1 MKFDFKGKLVLI
13 TGGSKGIGKQ
23 LVDDFIKLNAKVI
36 STSTQVTKNKNKKN
50 LVLENLDFN
59 NSQSINYFINKIKK
73 IKKIDVLINNA
84 GVNKINSI
92 NDVNLSDWDKI
103 QNVNIK
109 GPILLT
115 KEISKIMM
123 KKKSGKI
130 VNISSIF
137 GVISKEK
144 RSLYSA
150 SKSALLGL
158 TRASALDLA
167 KYNILVNSVSP
178 GFVHT
183 SLTSK
188 ILGKKGMKEITK
200 EIPIGRMAK
209 TKDISSLIIYLCSSH
224 NSYITGQN
232 FVIDGGVTCK

>member
-137 GVISKEK
+137 GVISKEN

-209 TKDISSLIIYLCSSH
+209 TKDISSLIIYLCSSQ

>member
-84 GVNKINSI
+84 GVNKINSV
-92 NDVNLSDWDKI
+92 NDVNLSDWEKI

-209 TKDISSLIIYLCSSH
+209 TKDISSLIIYLCSSQ

>member
-209 TKDISSLIIYLCSSH
+209 TKDISSLIIYLCSSQ

>member
-137 GVISKEK
+137 GVISKEN

>member
-84 GVNKINSI
+84 GVNKINSV
-92 NDVNLSDWDKI
+92 NDVNLSDWEKI

-209 TKDISSLIIYLCSSH
+209 TKDISSLKIYLCSSQ

-232 FVIDGGVTCK
+232 FVITEL